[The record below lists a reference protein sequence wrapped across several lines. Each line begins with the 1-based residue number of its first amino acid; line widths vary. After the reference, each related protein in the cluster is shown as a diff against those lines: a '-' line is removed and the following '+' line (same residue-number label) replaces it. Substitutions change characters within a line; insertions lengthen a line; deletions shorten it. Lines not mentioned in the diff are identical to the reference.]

1 MKIIRTAPFERDYKK
16 LPTRTRK
23 KFEKALRFLVRD
35 PLHPS
40 LRAKKMKPK
49 WRGIWEAR
57 VNRFYR
63 FTYKKKN
70 DTVILRTVGPHD
82 EVLKRG

>member
-1 MKIIRTAPFERDYKK
+1 MKIVRSAPFQKAYKK
-16 LPTRTRK
+16 LPPNVK
-23 KFEKALRFLVRD
+23 KKVEKALKLLSQD
-35 PLHPS
+35 PFHPS
-40 LRAKKMKPK
+40 LRAKKIEPK
-49 WRGIWEAR
+49 RRGIWEAR